1 METLWGTVHC
11 SSGKWKVHSPQPSKM
26 DENDGTL
33 LFVGKTSRLLLQPFF
48 FEAAARATFE
58 IGGEGDPDWSQ
69 VCIRLSIYQYHTLGS
84 CAQIL
89 KWRGPSTYIFFL
101 WFFQSTTTVDL
112 ISPDKPL
119 APQVKLIGR
128 RRAGVVSHG
137 HHLVWTQELLWS
149 QLPSSQKE
157 WYQWIIIPSIEAKH
171 FLASETKA
179 RANTHAVATVETQFT
194 LVSKFKHR
202 HLPSDYS
209 SWTWSRRPLST
220 LSAT

>member
-1 METLWGTVHC
+1 
-11 SSGKWKVHSPQPSKM
+11 M
-26 DENDGTL
+26 DENDDTL
-33 LFVGKTSRLLLQPFF
+33 LFVRKTSRPLLLTSTVLLQSSSTCHFW
-48 FEAAARATFE
+48 
-58 IGGEGDPDWSQ
+58 DWRSRRPGLIPPQ
-69 VCIRLSIYQYHTLGS
+69 VCIRLSIYEYHTLGS
-84 CAQIL
+84 SAQIL
-89 KWRGPSTYIFFL
+89 KWRRPSTYIFFL
-101 WFFQSTTTVDL
+101 WFFSKYNNSIDL
-112 ISPDKPL
+112 ISHL
-119 APQVKLIGR
+119 TSHWHPQVKLIGSR

-149 QLPSSQKE
+149 RLPSSQKE

-171 FLASETKA
+171 FLASQTKA
-179 RANTHAVATVETQFT
+179 QGKQTHAVATVATQFT

>member
-1 METLWGTVHC
+1 
-11 SSGKWKVHSPQPSKM
+11 M
-26 DENDGTL
+26 DENDDTL

-101 WFFQSTTTVDL
+101 WFFSKYNNSIDL
-112 ISPDKPL
+112 ISHL
-119 APQVKLIGR
+119 TSHWHPQVKLIGSR

-149 QLPSSQKE
+149 RLPSSQKE

-171 FLASETKA
+171 FLASQTKA
-179 RANTHAVATVETQFT
+179 QGKQTHAVATVATQFT